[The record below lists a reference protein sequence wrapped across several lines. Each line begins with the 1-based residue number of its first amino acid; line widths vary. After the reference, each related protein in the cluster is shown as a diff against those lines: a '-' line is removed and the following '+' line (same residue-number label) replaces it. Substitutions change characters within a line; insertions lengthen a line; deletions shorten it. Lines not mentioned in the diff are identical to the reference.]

1 MPSNTLSLLAS
12 TLALASLIL
21 SSNAASDTGFYGAG
35 AIRFP
40 TKEQHRSYQAQ
51 RSASSSIKPEDI
63 PGTEAIL
70 PPFLQDDGGRLS
82 RKEVPQY
89 VLDHAPLVHLHEDE
103 IYWPSLL
110 SDHLNH
116 TSPYLHQIELSEA
129 GKGDRWKDYDP
140 SISNLGEL
148 NKYATKGGDGVYLH
162 SKDAVENLPDWLT
175 SRVNI
180 PIPPGEKDPEHYIT
194 LNGTLGDEIRKHL
207 PHDTPPPPRIPARSK
222 APVQLILVEHEDN
235 VLHAFWFF
243 FYSYNLGNSV
253 FGVGFG
259 DHVGD
264 WEHSVVRFKDGKPES
279 TFVSEHAFGQSYT
292 FDAMEKFGDLIG
304 DVKEDTELPEGA
316 DVDEHRRD
324 VERGVERRKGKGKR
338 PVVYSA
344 KGTHAMY
351 ATPGIQAYI
360 LPFAILHDTTS
371 RGPLWDPT
379 LNLESYYYTSPS
391 GTDDRRMSGV
401 DQDLDNYTTF
411 SNTLLDRLDTT
422 EGRLT
427 PTTANPDAPT
437 SWFAYRGRWGD
448 AELPKSDK
456 RQYHA
461 PIVGE
466 KAFVDGPRGPRFKGL
481 GRTDVCP
488 LHITGCKLNKT
499 IAPRLW
505 LINWLYNW
513 VWIWG
518 GFLVVSCLGIGVVMF
533 LRHTKRGAK
542 GGWKHG
548 KRFGRG
554 MWRRWSSY
562 SEKRREKRRAKTLGD
577 VERSPLL
584 SSESGDDG
592 ADARSVSTIGGVV
605 SGVEP
610 PRQAGYGTLSS
621 A

>member
-1 MPSNTLSLLAS
+1 MSSNSLALLAS
-12 TLALASLIL
+12 ALAITSLIP
-21 SSNAASDTGFYGAG
+21 SSSATNFYSAG
-35 AIRFP
+35 AINFP
-40 TKEQHRSYQAQ
+40 TKEHPAYLARRAAANSNTNSQQ
-51 RSASSSIKPEDI
+51 PDDI
-63 PGTEAIL
+63 PASEAIL
-70 PPFLQDDGGRLS
+70 PPFLQDDGGKLS
-82 RKEVPQY
+82 RKDVPQY
-89 VLDHAPLVHLHEDE
+89 VLDHAPLVHLSEDE
-103 IYWPSLL
+103 IYWPSELPV
-110 SDHLNH
+110 HINN

-148 NKYATKGGDGVYLH
+148 NKYATTSGDGVYLH
-162 SKDAVENLPDWLT
+162 SNDAVESLPDWLT

-180 PIPPGEKDPEHYIT
+180 PIPPGEENPERYIT

-207 PHDTPPPPRIPARSK
+207 PHDVPPPPRVPARSK
-222 APVQLILVEHEDN
+222 APVHLILVEHPDN
-235 VLHAFWFF
+235 VVHAFWFF

-264 WEHSVVRFKDGKPES
+264 WEHSVIRFKNGVPES
-279 TFVSEHAFGQSYT
+279 MFVSEHAFGQSYT
-292 FDAMEKFGDLIG
+292 FSAMEKFGDLIG
-304 DVKEDTELPEGA
+304 DHETDYKVPKGA
-316 DVDEHRRD
+316 DPDDYHRE
-324 VERGVERRKGKGKR
+324 VEKEVEKRKGRGKR

-379 LNLESYYYTSPS
+379 LNLQSYYYTSPTTS
-391 GTDDRRMSGV
+391 DDRRMTGL
-401 DQDLDNYTTF
+401 DEDLDDYTTLAPSF
-411 SNTLLDRLDTT
+411 PLDRPDSSAGTI
-422 EGRLT
+422 T
-427 PTTANPDAPT
+427 PTAANLEAPI
-437 SWFAYRGRWGD
+437 SWFHYRGRWGD

-488 LHITGCKLNKT
+488 LHITGCKLNGT

-505 LINWLYNW
+505 LINWMYNW

-518 GFLVVSCLGIGVVMF
+518 GFLVASLLGIGLVF
-533 LRHTKRGAK
+533 SLRHTRRGAK
-542 GGWKHG
+542 GSWKHG

-554 MWRRWSSY
+554 VLRRWSSF
-562 SEKRREKRRAKTLGD
+562 SEKRRERRRKTQDD

-584 SSESGDDG
+584 SSGSE
-592 ADARSVSTIGGVV
+592 ADLEAASVRSVSTIGGAV
-605 SGVEP
+605 SQVEP
-610 PRQAGYGTLSS
+610 PQPHRGYGTL
-621 A
+621 